1 MCLYMC
7 INVDGRK
14 EKKKIERLRDVEDIF
29 FDLVCF
35 TKKIKIRTVSKIF
48 YKNKYYT
55 NHMMKILHTDI

>member
-35 TKKIKIRTVSKIF
+35 TKNKIKNYFI
-48 YKNKYYT
+48 
-55 NHMMKILHTDI
+55 

>member
-35 TKKIKIRTVSKIF
+35 TKNKIKNYFIKI
-48 YKNKYYT
+48 NIT
-55 NHMMKILHTDI
+55 RII

>member
-35 TKKIKIRTVSKIF
+35 TKNKIRTVKNFIKI
-48 YKNKYYT
+48 NIT
-55 NHMMKILHTDI
+55 RII

>member
-35 TKKIKIRTVSKIF
+35 TKN
-48 YKNKYYT
+48 KNT
-55 NHMMKILHTDI
+55 NRFKNFL

>member
-35 TKKIKIRTVSKIF
+35 TKNKIRTVKIF
-48 YKNKYYT
+48 
-55 NHMMKILHTDI
+55 I

>member
-1 MCLYMC
+1 MC

-35 TKKIKIRTVSKIF
+35 TKNKNKKLFYIKINITRI
-48 YKNKYYT
+48 
-55 NHMMKILHTDI
+55 I